1 MPGEDWDSP
10 GQGRPISNLEV
21 NTVTN
26 KLDPSSLLSSRCPRA
41 QMGYRYVP
49 TLRLTRGDLR
59 KALPS
64 GLSPSTVGAL
74 LVRCSVVCH
83 LPQVG
88 GGGAL
93 R

>member
-1 MPGEDWDSP
+1 
-10 GQGRPISNLEV
+10 
-21 NTVTN
+21 
-26 KLDPSSLLSSRCPRA
+26 
-41 QMGYRYVP
+41 MGYRYVP